1 MNHFVTYEFWCYIL
15 TYVNIANPP
24 ANVEIVNTGT
34 VAYFPPRHTI
44 DKVDGDKL
52 FVNFGNVKNAA
63 KSDATNVTLDL
74 TFNLVSFAATMASGD
89 LKAKIG
95 GQDATLP
102 GFTSVEP
109 VSVKT

>member
-1 MNHFVTYEFWCYIL
+1 M
-15 TYVNIANPP
+15 
-24 ANVEIVNTGT
+24 
-34 VAYFPPRHTI
+34 
-44 DKVDGDKL
+44 
-52 FVNFGNVKNAA
+52 NFGNVKNAA

>member
-1 MNHFVTYEFWCYIL
+1 M
-15 TYVNIANPP
+15 
-24 ANVEIVNTGT
+24 
-34 VAYFPPRHTI
+34 
-44 DKVDGDKL
+44 

-74 TFNLVSFAATMASGD
+74 TFNLVSFVGTMAND
-89 LKAKIG
+89 VLKAKIG

-109 VSVKT
+109 VSENISDSTLIFPLVCYLKY